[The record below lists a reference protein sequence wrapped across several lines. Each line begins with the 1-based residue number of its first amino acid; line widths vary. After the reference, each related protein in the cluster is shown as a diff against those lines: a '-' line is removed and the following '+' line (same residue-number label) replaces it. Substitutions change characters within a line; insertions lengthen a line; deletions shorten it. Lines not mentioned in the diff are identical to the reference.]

1 MKQQHSN
8 ANAPTSGKQT
18 AGHLAAERLAEFDRA
33 QRFAEVAT
41 AVLAD
46 PVLSFKAKGV
56 LCYLLSRPQ
65 GDQVHMREM
74 VAQSADGDYAVSR
87 AVHELVRL
95 ALVRH
100 ERDGFAWVTAVDTAA
115 LAARYGRC
123 G

>member
-1 MKQQHSN
+1 MSDDFLGVIRTRLSANFTQISN
-8 ANAPTSGKQT
+8 DLLTDSA
-18 AGHLAAERLAEFDRA
+18 
-33 QRFAEVAT
+33 
-41 AVLAD
+41 
-46 PVLSFKAKGV
+46 LSFKAKGV